1 MVGNTIDPGW
11 GILVTLDME
20 VIKSYDNSSISG
32 ILQMFQ
38 EASSRK
44 AKAELFIRS
53 FVRDYTP
60 IVVLLATIFVF
71 LLYYFASPYVF
82 DEWLYRGL
90 VCLVISCPCAL
101 VISIPLGYFGG
112 IGAASR
118 NGILVKGSNYLD
130 ALKDV
135 ETVIFDKTGTLT

>member
-1 MVGNTIDPGW
+1 
-11 GILVTLDME
+11 ME
-20 VIKSYDNSSISG
+20 VIKSYENSSISR
-32 ILQMFQ
+32 ILQMVQ

-44 AKAELFIRS
+44 AKTELFIRS
-53 FVRDYTP
+53 FARVYTP
-60 IVVLLATIFVF
+60 IVVLLATLLVF
-71 LLYYFASPYVF
+71 LPYYFASPYVF

-90 VCLVISCPCAL
+90 VFLVISCPCAL

-135 ETVIFDKTGTLT
+135 RSEEHTSELQSRGHLVCRLL

>member
-1 MVGNTIDPGW
+1 MV
-11 GILVTLDME
+11 
-20 VIKSYDNSSISG
+20 
-32 ILQMFQ
+32 Q

-44 AKAELFIRS
+44 AKTELFIRS
-53 FVRDYTP
+53 FARVYTP
-60 IVVLLATIFVF
+60 IVLLLATLLVV

-82 DEWLYRGL
+82 DEWLYRCF
-90 VCLVISCPCAL
+90 VFLVISCPCAL
-101 VISIPLGYFGG
+101 VISIPLVYFGG

-135 ETVIFDKTGTLT
+135 ETVIFDKTGTLTQGDFAVRNIHWVNSNGEEIDRKSVV